1 MEGDDAVI
9 THVNPL
15 LDEIAD
21 GEDLTAEG
29 GDRKPRIQSAVRTIS
44 LLLAVADSH
53 NGLKAMEIMK
63 RVGLSRQVTYHLIHT
78 MLGTGII
85 RKSETN
91 RYVLGLAAVSIVEG
105 FHRQLAPPEQ
115 LAVKVRTI
123 VAATGETAHAGGWV
137 GGEIVA
143 LATAAGHAPVAA
155 AKIPQGYSGYAHA
168 RATGKLLLAMVDPG
182 LRRAYLAQHP
192 LESRTSQTITD
203 PVVLEKELEE
213 IRMRGYAIDNEEF
226 YEGLQCLAV
235 PVKGLEG
242 RFVLGISVPKERFEK
257 KFDQYLA
264 ALFSAAR
271 IDR

>member
-1 MEGDDAVI
+1 MITRVI
-9 THVNPL
+9 PL
-15 LDEIAD
+15 MDESVD
-21 GEDLTAEG
+21 GEDLTVESD
-29 GDRKPRIQSAVRTIS
+29 DRKPRIKSAVRTIS
-44 LLLAVADSH
+44 LLLAVADSP

-85 RKSETN
+85 RKNENN
-91 RYVLGLAAVSIVEG
+91 RYVLGLATVSIVEG

-115 LAVKVRTI
+115 LAGKVRTI
-123 VAATGETAHAGGWV
+123 VAATGETAYAGGWV

-143 LATAAGHAPVAA
+143 LATAGGHAPVAA
-155 AKIPQGYSGYAHA
+155 AKVPQGYSGYAHA

-182 LRRAYLAQHP
+182 LRQAYLAKHP
-192 LESRTSQTITD
+192 LEPRTSKTITD
-203 PVVLEKELEE
+203 PEMLEKEFEE
-213 IRMRGYAIDNEEF
+213 IRARGYAVDNEEF
-226 YEGLQCLAV
+226 SEGLRCLAV

-264 ALFSAAR
+264 ALLNSAR